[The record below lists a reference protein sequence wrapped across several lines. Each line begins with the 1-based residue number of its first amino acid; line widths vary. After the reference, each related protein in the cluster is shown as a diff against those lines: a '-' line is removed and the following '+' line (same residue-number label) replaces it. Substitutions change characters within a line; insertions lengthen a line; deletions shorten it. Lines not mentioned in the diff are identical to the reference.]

1 MRPDFSPAMLSFFLR
16 ARAVLAHADR
26 VAAGAQSGKR
36 PARGGVPASVKREK
50 ATWRKLCRL
59 THNQVEFAWM
69 GRLHAA
75 GPRARLWAML
85 GHFPADFG
93 IVLTDDGGQSS
104 AGVSHG

>member
-26 VAAGAQSGKR
+26 
-36 PARGGVPASVKREK
+36 PARGGVPASMKREK
-50 ATWRKLCRL
+50 ASWRKLCRL
-59 THNQVEFAWM
+59 THIQVEFAWM

-104 AGVSHG
+104 AGGSHG